1 MSNYARKFYNEQ
13 LYRSCRRLGCI
24 AMAAV
29 LQGRE
34 KEGKGGEKEG
44 KKEDFIG
51 KMKFFEEKVKKVA
64 EKFGGMK

>member
-1 MSNYARKFYNEQ
+1 MSNIARKFYNEQ

-34 KEGKGGEKEG
+34 KEGKGG

-51 KMKFFEEKVKKVA
+51 EMKFFEEKEKKVA